1 MDAAETRPQ
10 GIKATTENRGGW
22 RNVSC
27 SSSIPPPPPP
37 SPPPLPP
44 ASPPNQL
51 LQTSVLT
58 TILSVFLSSLAGGGL
73 LLQLLLPV
81 FILPFAYVSFFLTLF
96 ICFITPSLV
105 TPSISHLLLSYFSDS
120 FIVVLFLWNCQRLSW
135 KKLLLLY
142 HLLSPSQCSFVLRL
156 GESLEKP
163 GEA

>member
-27 SSSIPPPPPP
+27 SSSIPPP
-37 SPPPLPP
+37 PPPLPP

-73 LLQLLLPV
+73 LLQLRLPI
-81 FILPFAYVSFFLTLF
+81 FILPFFSFFPLSLSLIPSYLSFLF
-96 ICFITPSLV
+96 NNIYMFYNP
-105 TPSISHLLLSYFSDS
+105 PSISHLLLLSFFFTSVSTSS
-120 FIVVLFLWNCQRLSW
+120 FI
-135 KKLLLLY
+135 
-142 HLLSPSQCSFVLRL
+142 FV
-156 GESLEKP
+156 
-163 GEA
+163 

>member
-1 MDAAETRPQ
+1 MQPRQ
-10 GIKATTENRGGW
+10 GRRESRQQPRTEVDGGMFHA
-22 RNVSC
+22 
-27 SSSIPPPPPP
+27 PPPF
-37 SPPPLPP
+37 LLLRLLLLLLFLLL
-44 ASPPNQL
+44 L

-73 LLQLLLPV
+73 LLQLLLPI
-81 FILPFAYVSFFLTLF
+81 FILPFAYISFFLTLF

-135 KKLLLLY
+135 KKLLLLF